1 MNITNQQ
8 TPGLIADE
16 INLQQTISGVEA
28 FSPKQYSPEIAS
40 AFDRISKL
48 SLGDQCPSLEIFKQ
62 AVGLQLME
70 AVYYH
75 EGFMKK
81 LLKQHPKKKQKDIK
95 LAVTTHVLT
104 EMIYNGFRVG
114 WEWGKNGKPE
124 NRDTEVISNES
135 VEIEELIPPVDIV
148 TRPYGKQEMIT
159 DARDE
164 IVGYI
169 KKQHELNKPLTDKW
183 NVRMELI
190 SAFVGEVLNG
200 VAGVIDKDF
209 EIVEIKEDSK
219 EDVGNKN
226 G

>member
-1 MNITNQQ
+1 MNITNQS

-48 SLGDQCPSLEIFKQ
+48 SLGDQCPPLEIFKQ
-62 AVGLQLME
+62 AVGRQLME

-75 EGFMKK
+75 EGFIKK

-124 NRDTEVISNES
+124 NRDAVVVNNES
-135 VEIEELIPPVDIV
+135 VEVKELIPPVEII
-148 TRPYGKQEMIT
+148 TRPYGKIEMIV

-164 IVGYI
+164 IIDYA
-169 KKQHELNKPLTDKW
+169 KKQYELNKPLTDKF
-183 NVRMELI
+183 NVRIDLI
-190 SAFVGEVLNG
+190 IALVNEVLNG
-200 VAGVIDKDF
+200 VADVIDKDF
-209 EIVEIKEDSK
+209 EIVEIKEDNK
-219 EDVGNKN
+219 EAEK
-226 G
+226 

>member
-1 MNITNQQ
+1 MNITNQS

-48 SLGDQCPSLEIFKQ
+48 SLGDQCPPLEIFKQ
-62 AVGLQLME
+62 SVGRQLME

-75 EGFMKK
+75 EGFIKK

-95 LAVTTHVLT
+95 LAVMTHVLT

-124 NRDTEVISNES
+124 NRDVVAVDNEVVKNEEF
-135 VEIEELIPPVDIV
+135 VPPVEVV
-148 TRPYGKQEMIT
+148 TRPYEKQEIIA

-164 IVGYI
+164 IINYV
-169 KKQHELNKPLTDKW
+169 KKQYELNKPLTDKW
-183 NVRMELI
+183 NVRMDLI
-190 SAFVGEVLNG
+190 SAFVNEVLS
-200 VAGVIDKDF
+200 GVINIIDRDF
-209 EIVEIKEDSK
+209 EIVEIKEDNK
-219 EDVGNKN
+219 EVDGKN
-226 G
+226 A